1 MNKLRDVMSSRVN
14 KNHLNN
20 YFQLN
25 VDAQEGI
32 LAMWLTFVGAT
43 TAAALIFHHNAN
55 DINTKNVI
63 PKNISAFL
71 ACGLLL
77 SATAL
82 NIFCIYNFVERTN
95 FIIIMAD
102 KKDKFSI
109 KKINHSQI
117 IYLLFGG
124 IIVLVQLIIVYF
136 IFKNSF
142 QKFL

>member
-1 MNKLRDVMSSRVN
+1 M
-14 KNHLNN
+14 
-20 YFQLN
+20 
-25 VDAQEGI
+25 
-32 LAMWLTFVGAT
+32 
-43 TAAALIFHHNAN
+43 
-55 DINTKNVI
+55 
-63 PKNISAFL
+63 
-71 ACGLLL
+71 
-77 SATAL
+77 L

-142 QKFL
+142 QKFLWVAPLMKLSHLEKKYLKKLRFLNLYQVEKNLKKVL